1 LQVGI
6 RPEFVQLWDAPFDG
20 GYLAQVT
27 DVEDLGTYRIVTLE
41 LGGVALKARLGED
54 RPLPVTQAWVSLPA
68 QWLMLY
74 VDDVLLEAGP

>member
-1 LQVGI
+1 ML
-6 RPEFVQLWDAPFDG
+6 
-20 GYLAQVT
+20 

-41 LGGVALKARLGED
+41 LGGVALKARLSED
-54 RPLPVTQAWVSLPA
+54 RPLPVELAWVSLPA